1 MIKKDKISAVDSL
14 VESLKENGNFI
25 LTDYSGVK
33 VNELAELRS
42 QLREKN
48 AQYRVVKN
56 NLFKR
61 ALEQAG
67 YSSIDEYLKGPV
79 GVAFGGEQIGEVA
92 RVLKDFSKEKEKF
105 SFSIGVLDSTVY
117 QESDIKKIANLPSM
131 EVLLAQTMS
140 LVNGPA
146 SGIAMGMNE
155 VMASLARGIKAV
167 AETNNNQ

>member
-14 VESLKENGNFI
+14 VESLKENSNFI

-48 AQYRVVKN
+48 ALYKVVKN

-67 YSSIDEYLKGPV
+67 YANMDEYLKGPV
-79 GVAFGGEQIGEVA
+79 GVAFAGEQVGEVA
-92 RVLKDFSKEKEKF
+92 KVLKDFAEEKENF
-105 SFSIGVLDSTVY
+105 SFSVGVLDSTIY
-117 QESDIKKIANLPSM
+117 QESDVKKIANLPSM
-131 EVLLAQTMS
+131 DVLLAQTMS

-146 SGIAMGMNE
+146 SGIAMGMNQ